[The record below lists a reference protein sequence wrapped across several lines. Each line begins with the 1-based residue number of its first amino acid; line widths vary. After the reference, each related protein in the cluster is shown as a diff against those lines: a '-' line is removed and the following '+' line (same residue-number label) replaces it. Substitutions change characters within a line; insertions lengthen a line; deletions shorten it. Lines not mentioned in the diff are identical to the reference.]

1 MNGNT
6 PYAGRDDTVEAG
18 KRMSTDVSEVTPE
31 QRAAL
36 RADASDIADRT
47 REYLP
52 DEFTVGSEVTSGV
65 AGPKVTVA
73 VRPPI
78 GNPVRAGF
86 EPEFDGDENIDDEE
100 LTEVAQGLAAGAALQ
115 VKIAVGED
123 ADLAAR

>member
-1 MNGNT
+1 
-6 PYAGRDDTVEAG
+6 
-18 KRMSTDVSEVTPE
+18 MSTDVAEVTAE

-36 RADASDIADRT
+36 RAGATDIADRT

-52 DEFTVGSEVTSGV
+52 DEFTVGAEVTNGV

-73 VRPPI
+73 VRPPV

-86 EPEFDGDENIDDEE
+86 EPEFDGDEELGDDE

-115 VKIAVGED
+115 VKIAVGDD
-123 ADLAAR
+123 AELAAR